1 VLVGAEVALVVT
13 LLAGAGLLSR
23 SVLQLMRKDVGF
35 DVDRTVTMAINLP
48 ESRYSSPENRAAFFE
63 RLERELEA
71 IPEVEAATVA
81 DGMPPHSGFSF
92 GLEIQAEGG
101 DVLGLDDGRAAQS
114 LRGWQPEY
122 MLIPQISLA
131 PDFLDV
137 IGGNLLAGRMLE
149 ATDVGQDNVMIDD
162 QLARALWGGNAVGG
176 RFRTSENRPWL
187 TVVGIFQHMPFLGL
201 DDRSA
206 PFTIASPRNPNTA
219 ASYMSIG
226 IRTAIPPA
234 SSLSAIRAVVEKL
247 DPDLP
252 IAELGTARSALI
264 ETIDKPRFLS
274 GVMLGVGG
282 ISLLLTAIGIY
293 GVLSYAVAQRRREMG
308 IRLAL
313 GSVPGD
319 LRTLVVSSGL
329 IVAATGSMVG
339 LVAAL
344 LLSRLVVS
352 LLFGVQPTD
361 PVTLAGVIGIVLLV
375 AAIASW
381 IPASR
386 ATRVDP
392 VQVLRAE

>member
-1 VLVGAEVALVVT
+1 
-13 LLAGAGLLSR
+13 
-23 SVLQLMRKDVGF
+23 
-35 DVDRTVTMAINLP
+35 
-48 ESRYSSPENRAAFFE
+48 
-63 RLERELEA
+63 
-71 IPEVEAATVA
+71 
-81 DGMPPHSGFSF
+81 
-92 GLEIQAEGG
+92 
-101 DVLGLDDGRAAQS
+101 
-114 LRGWQPEY
+114 
-122 MLIPQISLA
+122 
-131 PDFLDV
+131 
-137 IGGNLLAGRMLE
+137 
-149 ATDVGQDNVMIDD
+149 
-162 QLARALWGGNAVGG
+162 
-176 RFRTSENRPWL
+176 
-187 TVVGIFQHMPFLGL
+187 
-201 DDRSA
+201 
-206 PFTIASPRNPNTA
+206 
-219 ASYMSIG
+219 
-226 IRTAIPPA
+226 
-234 SSLSAIRAVVEKL
+234 
-247 DPDLP
+247 
-252 IAELGTARSALI
+252 
-264 ETIDKPRFLS
+264 
-274 GVMLGVGG
+274 MLGVGG

-386 ATRVDP
+386 ATRVVP